1 MQANANQL
9 AFGDMGLELVVV
21 VGTLATSLMTL
32 EAQHARTRSDAS
44 DGGFEQS
51 CVVLHGLAVMRLTAY
66 SVYKAT

>member
-9 AFGDMGLELVVV
+9 AFGDMGLELV

-66 SVYKAT
+66 SVNKAT